1 MEHGMSGVLEVWEAS
16 GMSRQALGPSSGHW
30 SGELSLYF
38 SQSGSVIPYPYW
50 SSQYCPSETIH
61 LLPFSIIA
69 LPPTQSLV
77 RAPLFHVA
85 VNFYKNL
92 GTF

>member
-38 SQSGSVIPYPYW
+38 SQSGSVIPYPCW
-50 SSQYCPSETIH
+50 SSTVLSFRDHTSPSFLHSRPPPNPE
-61 LLPFSIIA
+61 LGQGFII
-69 LPPTQSLV
+69 SCSC
-77 RAPLFHVA
+77 
-85 VNFYKNL
+85 
-92 GTF
+92 